1 MKKKSSKKL
10 PVGQWLGYAALI
22 VLAIIS
28 IGPIWIAFKNGPE
41 RPDGLALQRGI
52 TRSARDNAF

>member
-22 VLAIIS
+22 VLAILS
-28 IGPIWIAFKNGPE
+28 IGPIWIAFKTALSGPT
-41 RPDGLALQRGI
+41 GLALQRGI